1 MLAEVLAALR
11 PRLEGRYADG
21 TLGGA
26 GHAAAILAA
35 SSPSGWLYGCDR
47 DGAAIEAAIRR
58 LAEFA
63 GRFEIRRG
71 NFAELADW
79 IAPASCDGVLL
90 DLGVSS
96 PQLDEAERGFS
107 FQRDGPL
114 DMRMDRR
121 QPVTAAELVNGLRET
136 ELQEIFWQLGGEP
149 QARRLARAI
158 VRERQGR
165 RLETTAQLA
174 SLIERLAPRGA
185 RKRHPATRVF
195 QALRMAVNDE
205 RRSLISGLAAA
216 CTILKLGGRLVV
228 LTFHS
233 LEDRLVKEFGRA
245 QSLPYTVAGDVDVP
259 ELRQPRRPVMQWA
272 PRKASEPGATELAAN
287 PRARSARLRVL
298 EKV

>member
-1 MLAEVLAALR
+1 MLAEALAALR
-11 PRLEGRYADG
+11 PRPEGRYADG
-21 TLGGA
+21 TLGGG

-63 GRFEIRRG
+63 GRFEIRRA

-79 IAPASCDGVLL
+79 ISPASCDGVLL

-121 QPVTAAELVNGLRET
+121 QPVTAAELVNGLHET

-158 VRERQGR
+158 VRERQAR

-174 SLIERLAPRGA
+174 SLIERLAPRRGK
-185 RKRHPATRVF
+185 KRHPATRVF

-205 RRSLISGLAAA
+205 RRSLSSGLAAA
-216 CTILKLGGRLVV
+216 CT
-228 LTFHS
+228 T
-233 LEDRLVKEFGRA
+233 
-245 QSLPYTVAGDVDVP
+245 
-259 ELRQPRRPVMQWA
+259 
-272 PRKASEPGATELAAN
+272 AAY
-287 PRARSARLRVL
+287 
-298 EKV
+298 